1 MPPFA
6 VPCKVLGVAPIP
18 VCTVVQENAAAVLRN
33 LAYED
38 AAYRKEIVAFKGAE
52 ALLQLAHSCD
62 VAVAQQAVAAL
73 LNMTSSEGRE
83 MGERGVLGSLLEL
96 VLREKTHSSLLYFSL
111 ATIHNL
117 IAGSPQN
124 LKRLT
129 NQNAAEKLSDLL
141 GQRSLNGKAKEMLE
155 KILKILNPSS
165 PRQMSSIK

>member
-1 MPPFA
+1 
-6 VPCKVLGVAPIP
+6 
-18 VCTVVQENAAAVLRN
+18 
-33 LAYED
+33 
-38 AAYRKEIVAFKGAE
+38 
-52 ALLQLAHSCD
+52 